1 MIISIKIIMKIKK
14 LTKKKNDN
22 NFNDIEKLKAEIESL
37 KKENNTLIEE
47 INKLKEN
54 EILLN
59 GELDDYEK
67 EAKDSEKEINMVRY
81 ENQVL
86 ISELEKLKKS
96 NDIVDNKNIT
106 DDNRIIFFTNI
117 IENAIYKTIIKNK
130 FRFFLNMLIMDSKY
144 LLIEINKLNN
154 ERNELNERV
163 LVLTDLINNP
173 ENMDKF
179 IEENENINEQDNE
192 NHEEIEYEN
201 YNNNYEEVEDADIG
215 ELEGDIDNE
224 EKENNK

>member
-1 MIISIKIIMKIKK
+1 
-14 LTKKKNDN
+14 
-22 NFNDIEKLKAEIESL
+22 
-37 KKENNTLIEE
+37 
-47 INKLKEN
+47 
-54 EILLN
+54 
-59 GELDDYEK
+59 
-67 EAKDSEKEINMVRY
+67 MVRY

-86 ISELEKLKKS
+86 ISELEKLKK
-96 NDIVDNKNIT
+96 NYDIVDNKNIT

>member
-1 MIISIKIIMKIKK
+1 
-14 LTKKKNDN
+14 
-22 NFNDIEKLKAEIESL
+22 
-37 KKENNTLIEE
+37 
-47 INKLKEN
+47 
-54 EILLN
+54 
-59 GELDDYEK
+59 
-67 EAKDSEKEINMVRY
+67 MVRY

-86 ISELEKLKKS
+86 ISELEKLKK
-96 NDIVDNKNIT
+96 NYDIVDNKNIT

-130 FRFFLNMLIMDSKY
+130 SRFFLNMLIMDSKY

-179 IEENENINEQDNE
+179 IEENENIN
-192 NHEEIEYEN
+192 
-201 YNNNYEEVEDADIG
+201 
-215 ELEGDIDNE
+215 
-224 EKENNK
+224 

>member
-1 MIISIKIIMKIKK
+1 
-14 LTKKKNDN
+14 
-22 NFNDIEKLKAEIESL
+22 
-37 KKENNTLIEE
+37 
-47 INKLKEN
+47 
-54 EILLN
+54 
-59 GELDDYEK
+59 
-67 EAKDSEKEINMVRY
+67 MVRY

-96 NDIVDNKNIT
+96 YDIVDNKNIT

-117 IENAIYKTIIKNK
+117 IENAIYKAIIKNK

>member
-1 MIISIKIIMKIKK
+1 
-14 LTKKKNDN
+14 
-22 NFNDIEKLKAEIESL
+22 
-37 KKENNTLIEE
+37 
-47 INKLKEN
+47 
-54 EILLN
+54 
-59 GELDDYEK
+59 
-67 EAKDSEKEINMVRY
+67 MVRY

-106 DDNRIIFFTNI
+106 NDNRIIFFTNI

-163 LVLTDLINNP
+163 VILTDLINNP

-179 IEENENINEQDNE
+179 IEENENMNEQDND
-192 NHEEIEYEN
+192 NHEEIEYGN
-201 YNNNYEEVEDADIG
+201 DNNNYEEVEDADIG
-215 ELEGDIDNE
+215 ELEGDIDND

>member
-1 MIISIKIIMKIKK
+1 
-14 LTKKKNDN
+14 
-22 NFNDIEKLKAEIESL
+22 
-37 KKENNTLIEE
+37 
-47 INKLKEN
+47 
-54 EILLN
+54 
-59 GELDDYEK
+59 
-67 EAKDSEKEINMVRY
+67 MVRY

-96 NDIVDNKNIT
+96 YDIVDNKNIT

-224 EKENNK
+224 EKENNKWDKTVFYLFI

>member
-1 MIISIKIIMKIKK
+1 MKIKK

-96 NDIVDNKNIT
+96 YDIVDNKNIT

-215 ELEGDIDNE
+215 DLEGDIDNE